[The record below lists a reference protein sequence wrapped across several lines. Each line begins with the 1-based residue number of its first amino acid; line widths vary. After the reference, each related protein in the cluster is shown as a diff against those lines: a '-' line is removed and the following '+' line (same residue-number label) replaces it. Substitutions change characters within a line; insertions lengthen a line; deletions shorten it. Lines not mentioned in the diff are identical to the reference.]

1 MYIMSIPEFEVYMH
15 LKIIFFFY
23 GHPVSFLFDSPF
35 PAQQVVGPA
44 LSAKDI
50 ISYKDKALVYTAT
63 CLANK
68 KTSEDIFF
76 MLQLG
81 KW

>member
-1 MYIMSIPEFEVYMH
+1 MSIPEFEVYMH
-15 LKIIFFFY
+15 LKMNFFFY

-44 LSAKDI
+44 LFELRTSSPTKTKRWCTPPLALPQKKPK
-50 ISYKDKALVYTAT
+50 ISW
-63 CLANK
+63 
-68 KTSEDIFF
+68 

-81 KW
+81 K